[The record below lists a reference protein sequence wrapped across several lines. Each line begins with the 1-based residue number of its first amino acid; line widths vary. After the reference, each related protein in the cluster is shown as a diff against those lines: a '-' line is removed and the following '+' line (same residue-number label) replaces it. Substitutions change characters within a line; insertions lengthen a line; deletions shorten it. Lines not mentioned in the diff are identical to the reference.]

1 VGDVLGRR
9 RGAGGGGLRRRA
21 PVGGRWGP
29 GYAGGRAAAVCQGGH
44 MTRAQLDKRP
54 GDVAAMFDKVAPR
67 YDLLNDVLSLGQ
79 DRWWRKVVA
88 KAVGAR
94 PGERVL
100 DLAAGTGTSS
110 VTFTAEGA
118 ACVACDFSLG
128 MLRAGVERLGA
139 QDARAHPSGPPA
151 EARPPSPSG
160 SGAAGPGS
168 SGLGAA
174 GPGPS
179 GLGAA
184 GPGPSGLGPAG
195 PGSSGPGAAGPGPVR
210 FVAGDALRLPFGD
223 QAFDAVT
230 ISFGLR
236 NVADPDAALADM
248 FRVTRPGGR
257 LVICEF
263 GHLPSPRL
271 DAIYGRY
278 LMAALPAVARRLS
291 PAGDAYE
298 YLAESIR
305 DWPSREELAQRI
317 GGAGWSAVRWR
328 DLTLGVVTVHTARRR
343 GG

>member
-1 VGDVLGRR
+1 
-9 RGAGGGGLRRRA
+9 
-21 PVGGRWGP
+21 
-29 GYAGGRAAAVCQGGH
+29 

-54 GDVAAMFDKVAPR
+54 SDVAAMFDKVAPR
-67 YDLLNDVLSLGQ
+67 YDLLNDVLSFGQ
-79 DRWWRKVVA
+79 DRWWRRVVA

-94 PGERVL
+94 AGERVL

-110 VTFTAEGA
+110 VTFTAAGA

-128 MLRAGVERLGA
+128 MLRAGVERVGA
-139 QDARAHPSGPPA
+139 QDARARPSGPPGRS
-151 EARPPSPSG
+151 RPG
-160 SGAAGPGS
+160 GGG
-168 SGLGAA
+168 
-174 GPGPS
+174 
-179 GLGAA
+179 
-184 GPGPSGLGPAG
+184 
-195 PGSSGPGAAGPGPVR
+195 SGPGAAQAGPVR

-236 NVADPDAALADM
+236 NVADPDAALAEM

-271 DAIYGRY
+271 DEIYGRY

-343 GG
+343 PR

>member
-1 VGDVLGRR
+1 
-9 RGAGGGGLRRRA
+9 
-21 PVGGRWGP
+21 
-29 GYAGGRAAAVCQGGH
+29 
-44 MTRAQLDKRP
+44 MTRASLDKRP
-54 GDVAAMFDKVAPR
+54 SDVAAMFDKVAVR
-67 YDLLNDVLSLGQ
+67 YDLVNDVLSLGQ

-94 PGERVL
+94 AGERVL

-110 VTFTAEGA
+110 VTFTAGGA

-139 QDARAHPSGPPA
+139 QEPRAR
-151 EARPPSPSG
+151 
-160 SGAAGPGS
+160 SGAAGPG
-168 SGLGAA
+168 
-174 GPGPS
+174 
-179 GLGAA
+179 
-184 GPGPSGLGPAG
+184 PAR
-195 PGSSGPGAAGPGPVR
+195 PGAAQPGPVR

-236 NVADPDAALADM
+236 NVADPDAALAEM

-263 GHLPSPRL
+263 GHLPSPKL

-343 GG
+343 PG

>member
-1 VGDVLGRR
+1 
-9 RGAGGGGLRRRA
+9 
-21 PVGGRWGP
+21 
-29 GYAGGRAAAVCQGGH
+29 

-67 YDLLNDVLSLGQ
+67 YDLLNDVLSMGQ

-88 KAVGAR
+88 KAVRAR
-94 PGERVL
+94 AGERVL

-139 QDARAHPSGPPA
+139 Q
-151 EARPPSPSG
+151 ET
-160 SGAAGPGS
+160 PGR
-168 SGLGAA
+168 
-174 GPGPS
+174 
-179 GLGAA
+179 
-184 GPGPSGLGPAG
+184 PAG
-195 PGSSGPGAAGPGPVR
+195 QDATAPGRAGPGAAQPGPVR

-223 QAFDAVT
+223 QVFDAVT

-236 NVADPDAALADM
+236 NVADPDAALAEM
-248 FRVTRPGGR
+248 FRVTRTGGR

-305 DWPSREELAQRI
+305 DWPSREELGQRI

-343 GG
+343 AGQADRRQSG

>member
-1 VGDVLGRR
+1 
-9 RGAGGGGLRRRA
+9 
-21 PVGGRWGP
+21 
-29 GYAGGRAAAVCQGGH
+29 

-94 PGERVL
+94 AGEVVL

-110 VTFTAEGA
+110 VTFTASGA

-128 MLRAGVERLGA
+128 MLRAGMGRLGA
-139 QDARAHPSGPPA
+139 QRARAQSTSPA
-151 EARPPSPSG
+151 SPG
-160 SGAAGPGS
+160 G
-168 SGLGAA
+168 
-174 GPGPS
+174 
-179 GLGAA
+179 
-184 GPGPSGLGPAG
+184 
-195 PGSSGPGAAGPGPVR
+195 AGPGPVR
-210 FVAGDALRLPFGD
+210 FVAGDALRLPLRD
-223 QAFDAVT
+223 ESFDAVT
-230 ISFGLR
+230 SSFGLR
-236 NVADPDAALADM
+236 NVADPDAALAEM
-248 FRVTRPGGR
+248 FRVTKPGGR

-263 GHLPSPRL
+263 GHLPSRRL

-305 DWPSREELAQRI
+305 DWPDRGELARRMA
-317 GGAGWSAVRWR
+317 GAGWTAVRWR

-343 GG
+343 SG